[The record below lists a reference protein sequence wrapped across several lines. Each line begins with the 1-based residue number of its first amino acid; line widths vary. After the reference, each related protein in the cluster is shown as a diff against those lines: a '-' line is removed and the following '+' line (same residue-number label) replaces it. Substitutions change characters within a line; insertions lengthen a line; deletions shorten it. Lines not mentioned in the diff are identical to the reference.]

1 MRLSRRARA
10 VVLVCVGL
18 LLGGAA
24 ADVWVLDRP
33 LPFQR
38 KFRDGHA
45 YTQKELEKLLTR
57 VAPKLPPDMRS
68 KLSEAVLLE
77 SNRAGYDP
85 LFILAVVSVESR
97 FRLRVSSERGA
108 YGLIQLKPSTFAWIS
123 GREPDIGGDD
133 YEAGQD
139 PVIDVR
145 LAVRYF
151 RWLEKRFKTRDEALM
166 AYNAGPRRI
175 AQYKR
180 PQDIPDKFRE
190 YPRRVNREYAR
201 FKKIMAGQQDSSDEV
216 LLARVQ

>member
-1 MRLSRRARA
+1 
-10 VVLVCVGL
+10 
-18 LLGGAA
+18 
-24 ADVWVLDRP
+24 
-33 LPFQR
+33 
-38 KFRDGHA
+38 
-45 YTQKELEKLLTR
+45 
-57 VAPKLPPDMRS
+57 
-68 KLSEAVLLE
+68 VLLE

-97 FRLRVSSERGA
+97 FRLKVSSERGA

-201 FKKIMAGQQDSSDEV
+201 FKHIMAGQQDASDEV
-216 LLARVQ
+216 LLARVQR

>member
-1 MRLSRRARA
+1 
-10 VVLVCVGL
+10 VLVCLGL

-24 ADVWVLDRP
+24 ADVWVLERP
-33 LPFQR
+33 LPFLKR
-38 KFRDGHA
+38 FFRDSSGST
-45 YTQKELEKLLTR
+45 YSQKDLEKLLAR
-57 VAPKLPPDMRS
+57 VAPKLQPDLRS
-68 KLSEAVLLE
+68 KLTEAVLLE

-97 FRLRVSSERGA
+97 FRLKVSSERGA

-201 FKKIMAGQQDSSDEV
+201 FKHIMAGQQDASDEV
-216 LLARVQ
+216 LLARVQR